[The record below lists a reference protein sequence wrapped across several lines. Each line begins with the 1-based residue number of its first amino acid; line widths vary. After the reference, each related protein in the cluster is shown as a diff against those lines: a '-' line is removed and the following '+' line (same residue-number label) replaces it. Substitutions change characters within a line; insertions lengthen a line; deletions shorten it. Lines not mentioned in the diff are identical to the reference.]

1 MENHVRAVSALA
13 LLWLLWTASYAH
25 AQRFSSMP
33 ITLRIEGFVRPEPHG
48 VVPQATWV
56 VRVQHKEYTLQVMR
70 LEVLRGNTAYFNV
83 IAALEP
89 YTYAF
94 TVYGHDDALR
104 TFTQAPPEQALAIIG
119 TAQLAQLPGLLFIN
133 SIESMAT
140 PTPAMTP
147 GAALPSR
154 LRTGRVELR
163 RGGTPAPRAR
173 LSWSRAALSP
183 LFWTMTPGAGS

>member
-133 SIESMAT
+133 SIEVMSAPT
-140 PTPAMTP
+140 PTAV
-147 GAALPSR
+147 S
-154 LRTGRVELR
+154 
-163 RGGTPAPRAR
+163 
-173 LSWSRAALSP
+173 
-183 LFWTMTPGAGS
+183 